1 MRYVST
7 SINVVAVLMA
17 ILLTTLMG
25 CATWTTPVPASNPYF
40 TVEPA
45 EAKAFQAFAM
55 RQDSMA
61 ATLKCG
67 DFSSCD
73 HVYFTRALLGLYES
87 REVAEKYFSKVLA
100 VAPQS
105 QFAASSKA
113 WLELL
118 QKPSAPGRKSWPE
131 EVFTAPALADANIA
145 LAQVA
150 DRLVRDLLDREV
162 IIQQIRSS
170 KDGDTQTV
178 EALQREL
185 ADRDHKIETL
195 LSKKEKE
202 VVKSATDP
210 AVIQSL
216 QKQLAERDRKV
227 EELSTQLEALKRID
241 QEMREKVRPIRPP
254 STSLP
259 VPPPDAVP

>member
-1 MRYVST
+1 MRYIPI
-7 SINVVAVLMA
+7 SISAGAVLMPIFLT
-17 ILLTTLMG
+17 ILTG
-25 CATWTTPVPASNPYF
+25 CAAWTTPAPPSNPYF

-45 EAKAFQAFAM
+45 EAKAFQAFAK

-61 ATLKCG
+61 ASLKCG
-67 DFSSCD
+67 DSSSCD

-105 QFAASSKA
+105 QFAGSSKA

-118 QKPSAPGRKSWPE
+118 QEPSAPGSKSWPE
-131 EVFTAPALADANIA
+131 EVFTAPALADANTA
-145 LAQVA
+145 LVQVA

-170 KDGDTQTV
+170 KDGDAQTL

-185 ADRDHKIETL
+185 ADRDHKIEAL
-195 LSKKEKE
+195 LSKKDKE
-202 VVKSATDP
+202 VVKSSIDP
-210 AVIQSL
+210 AALQGL
-216 QKQLAERDRKV
+216 QKQLAERDKKI

-259 VPPPDAVP
+259 VPLPDPAP